1 MKSLIEYLYAGV
13 FFLAAGFMFNA
24 FNVLGSS
31 LILFLLGIYF
41 PHRAFMNSIFN
52 DIAEIKIKE
61 PFKMPKLTKFGLYY
75 SGIVA
80 CFLPLTLFYGMY
92 SYYAAGALLVLL
104 LQSSELI
111 TNVRSYIPAKAK
123 KSKKKR

>member
-52 DIAEIKIKE
+52 DIAEIKM
-61 PFKMPKLTKFGLYY
+61 PFKKPKLAKFGLYY
-75 SGIVA
+75 SGIVT

-111 TNVRSYIPAKAK
+111 SNVRSYIPTKSK